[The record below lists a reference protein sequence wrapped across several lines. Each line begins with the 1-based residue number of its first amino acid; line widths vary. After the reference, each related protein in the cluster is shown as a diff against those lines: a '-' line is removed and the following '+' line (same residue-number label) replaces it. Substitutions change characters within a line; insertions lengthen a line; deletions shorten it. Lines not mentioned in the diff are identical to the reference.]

1 MEYDVHLRPQ
11 LIKNN
16 NNMKKLFLFAL
27 PLLMISCKGVEQYR
41 AGIEELSG
49 NWDNT
54 TKSVTDFAGMVSGDL
69 SNYTK
74 ALAGVTLDE
83 MTIKKLKPEQVTAFK
98 ASQQAVTEALGG
110 YAPLQQ
116 NINDFVKTWSEK
128 SAEVTALKDGLAAGK
143 IEGDVTAKLAELNGL
158 VATAGEN
165 LTAWQ
170 GTYGTVKGGVDK
182 AMGDLT
188 ALMASF
194 APAAPAAPVKKK

>member
-1 MEYDVHLRPQ
+1 
-11 LIKNN
+11 
-16 NNMKKLFLFAL
+16 MKKLFLFAL

-69 SNYTK
+69 TNYTK
-74 ALAGVTLDE
+74 ALAGVSLDE
-83 MTIKKLKPEQVTAFK
+83 MTAKKLKPEQVSAF
-98 ASQQAVTEALGG
+98 QAAQKGVTDALGG

-116 NINDFVKTWSEK
+116 SINDFVKTWSEK
-128 SAEVTALKDGLAAGK
+128 SADVTALKDGLAAGK
-143 IEGDVTAKLAELNGL
+143 IEGDVTAKLAELGGL
-158 VATAGEN
+158 VTTAGEN

-170 GTYGTVKGGVDK
+170 GTYGGLKGGVDK

-188 ALMASF
+188 TLMASF

>member
-1 MEYDVHLRPQ
+1 
-11 LIKNN
+11 
-16 NNMKKLFLFAL
+16 MKKLLLFAL
-27 PLLMISCKGVEQYR
+27 PLLMISCKGVEQHR

-54 TKSVTDFAGMVSGDL
+54 TKSVTDFAGMVSSDL

-74 ALAGVTLDE
+74 ALAGVNLDE
-83 MTIKKLKPEQVTAFK
+83 MTAKKLKPEQVAAF
-98 ASQQAVTEALGG
+98 QAAQKGVTDALGG

-116 NINDFVKTWSEK
+116 NINDYVKTWSEK

-143 IEGDVTAKLAELNGL
+143 IEGDVTAKLAELNGM

-170 GTYGTVKGGVDK
+170 ATYATVKAGVDK
-182 AMGDLT
+182 SMTDLT
-188 ALMASF
+188 ALMSSF